1 MTGVPEP
8 ELPSNPTSFPDL
20 NSSTEFPSLSE
31 AEFKSPSPVPS
42 PSLSDLRNGS
52 PILPNIFNTVFN
64 NADFASPPDSVNKMH
79 SPIVPDISNKKSPL
93 IADDST
99 NMHINTKSAQ
109 KKKNSDA
116 SRKQRIGIV
125 DEAGKS
131 ARKKNVMLR
140 RKNAALASNGNT
152 EDFEEGAGER
162 IGGLAD
168 QISTLDHLI
177 RDLHEEDFDCDL

>member
-1 MTGVPEP
+1 M
-8 ELPSNPTSFPDL
+8 
-20 NSSTEFPSLSE
+20 
-31 AEFKSPSPVPS
+31 
-42 PSLSDLRNGS
+42 R
-52 PILPNIFNTVFN
+52 
-64 NADFASPPDSVNKMH
+64 
-79 SPIVPDISNKKSPL
+79 
-93 IADDST
+93 
-99 NMHINTKSAQ
+99 INTKSAQ
-109 KKKNSDA
+109 KQKNSDA

-152 EDFEEGAGER
+152 EDFEEGAWER